1 MAFELTHHA
10 RFEIGR
16 RQIPEQL
23 VMAVLE
29 KPEQVVTERGGLVAY
44 QSRVIVEPTGEM
56 LVRVIVDER
65 ARPPRVITVYLT
77 SKIEK
82 YWRQP

>member
-29 KPEQVVTERGGLVAY
+29 KPEQVVTERGGLVA
-44 QSRVIVEPTGEM
+44 
-56 LVRVIVDER
+56 
-65 ARPPRVITVYLT
+65 
-77 SKIEK
+77 
-82 YWRQP
+82 